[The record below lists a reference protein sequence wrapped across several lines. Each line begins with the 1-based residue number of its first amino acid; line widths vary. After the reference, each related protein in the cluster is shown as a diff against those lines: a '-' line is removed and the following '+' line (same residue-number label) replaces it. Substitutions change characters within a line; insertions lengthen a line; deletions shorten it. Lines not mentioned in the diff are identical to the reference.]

1 MGLFGL
7 FSSSGNEA
15 AGGKPGVFAALEV
28 GAAKTVCFIVKTEA
42 TLTGT
47 RPRVIGVSHQSSAGM
62 RAGAVVDIDAAA
74 GVIRTAVDNA
84 ERMAKQAVSSVS
96 LVTTAGAPASTRVTV
111 EAPVPGRQVSERDRN
126 RVLAAG
132 LQRCAE
138 PGRAMLHAI
147 PVSWRVDEN
156 RGVKD
161 PRGMAGRTLA
171 VDLHVISAAA
181 DPVRN
186 LMNAVA
192 QCRLEVSEVIAAPYA
207 AGLSVLA
214 EDEALLGAT
223 VIDMGADTTSV
234 AVFADGVP
242 VHVDVLPVGGAHV
255 TRDIARGLTTP
266 VHAAE
271 RIKSLYGSVL
281 DSPDDDR
288 AMIEAPPVSSDP
300 DAGMNQHPRALLNA
314 IIRPR
319 AEEIFE
325 LVRDRLDAAGM
336 SAVSG
341 RTLVLTG
348 GASQL
353 PGLTELAGR
362 ILTRQ
367 ARLGRPHLLAGLGDA
382 MKGPGF
388 AASTGVVAR
397 LGKAVPDILSGPPR
411 FVSEQTPR
419 RVARP
424 AGERGPAAIWRWF
437 AESF

>member
-1 MGLFGL
+1 
-7 FSSSGNEA
+7 
-15 AGGKPGVFAALEV
+15 
-28 GAAKTVCFIVKTEA
+28 
-42 TLTGT
+42 
-47 RPRVIGVSHQSSAGM
+47 
-62 RAGAVVDIDAAA
+62 
-74 GVIRTAVDNA
+74 
-84 ERMAKQAVSSVS
+84 
-96 LVTTAGAPASTRVTV
+96 
-111 EAPVPGRQVSERDRN
+111 
-126 RVLAAG
+126 
-132 LQRCAE
+132 
-138 PGRAMLHAI
+138 
-147 PVSWRVDEN
+147 
-156 RGVKD
+156 
-161 PRGMAGRTLA
+161 
-171 VDLHVISAAA
+171 
-181 DPVRN
+181 
-186 LMNAVA
+186 
-192 QCRLEVSEVIAAPYA
+192 
-207 AGLSVLA
+207 
-214 EDEALLGAT
+214 
-223 VIDMGADTTSV
+223 
-234 AVFADGVP
+234 
-242 VHVDVLPVGGAHV
+242 
-255 TRDIARGLTTP
+255 
-266 VHAAE
+266 
-271 RIKSLYGSVL
+271 
-281 DSPDDDR
+281 
-288 AMIEAPPVSSDP
+288 MIEAPPVSSDP

-314 IIRPR
+314 VIRPR

-382 MKGPGF
+382 MNGPGF